1 MGKKLGYLKIAWI
14 VTIVNCQIHLCV
26 LATYQ
31 LFLQNNQEG
40 KKICLNATKLKK
52 KKEQKRF
59 HLWCTKVPSSIIVL
73 GHQDKDMYLSQNHN
87 ISTDF
92 NFPFH
97 CLDIEQFQQST
108 DA

>member
-52 KKEQKRF
+52 KNSKRDF
-59 HLWCTKVPSSIIVL
+59 TYGAQSCLPVL
-73 GHQDKDMYLSQNHN
+73 L
-87 ISTDF
+87 F
-92 NFPFH
+92 
-97 CLDIEQFQQST
+97 
-108 DA
+108 